1 MGGLTTNHII
11 RFIKILIFPDAQKH
25 LNTKYTKHT
34 KRCILRFRVLRV
46 FRVLQTHLCM
56 PHNSFV
62 E

>member
-25 LNTKYTKHT
+25 LNTKHT
-34 KRCILRFRVLRV
+34 KRRILRFRVLRV
-46 FRVLQTHLCM
+46 FCVLQTHLCM
-56 PHNSFV
+56 PPNPFV

>member
-1 MGGLTTNHII
+1 MGDLTTNHII
-11 RFIKILIFPDAQKH
+11 RFIKILIFPDAQKTFEH
-25 LNTKYTKHT
+25 E
-34 KRCILRFRVLRV
+34 KRILRFRVLRV

>member
-11 RFIKILIFPDAQKH
+11 RFIKTLIFPDAQKH

-34 KRCILRFRVLRV
+34 KRRILRFRV

-56 PHNSFV
+56 LPNSFV

>member
-1 MGGLTTNHII
+1 MGGLPTNHII

-25 LNTKYTKHT
+25 LNTKYTKYT
-34 KRCILRFRVLRV
+34 KRRILRFRV
-46 FRVLQTHLCM
+46 FRVLQTHLYM